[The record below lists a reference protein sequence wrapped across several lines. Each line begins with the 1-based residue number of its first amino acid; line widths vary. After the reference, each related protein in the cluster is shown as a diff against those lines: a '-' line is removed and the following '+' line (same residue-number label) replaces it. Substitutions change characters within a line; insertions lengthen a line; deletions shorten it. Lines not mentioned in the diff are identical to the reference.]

1 MSWRKCGH
9 TPALNNGKQTVLHR
23 KEIVGEKGC
32 RIVEQHME
40 IQSTTKKTRQEM
52 GDKHTQE
59 EQNDRRRSSTTTN
72 SIQMNRML
80 FKDQITVALRRRNTL
95 EKIQKRKTRTE
106 AIFTQQ

>member
-1 MSWRKCGH
+1 
-9 TPALNNGKQTVLHR
+9 
-23 KEIVGEKGC
+23 
-32 RIVEQHME
+32 ME

-59 EQNDRRRSSTTTN
+59 EQKDRWRSSTTTN
-72 SIQMNRML
+72 SIRKNRML

-95 EKIQKRKTRTE
+95 EKIQERKTSTE